1 MESFEISA
9 DRYDPSS
16 LTSGG
21 YGQRTP
27 EPSAQRNNATQS
39 ETKIR
44 QNPAAARQARPSATP
59 AAPTKKP
66 TADNVS
72 TRRRWKLFAGI
83 TLIVFAAYMLIVCV
97 SYFSAGADDQSI
109 VQGRQFA
116 RISSTP
122 EAVSNT
128 GGPLGAFLAIAVA
141 RHRIVH
147 IDILCRGSRNIACRT
162 PTHEILGSYL

>member
-9 DRYDPSS
+9 DSYDPSS

-128 GGPLGAFLAIAVA
+128 GGPLGAFLADVA
-141 RHRIVH
+141 Q
-147 IDILCRGSRNIACRT
+147 LLGWQSRSSCQ
-162 PTHEILGSYL
+162 